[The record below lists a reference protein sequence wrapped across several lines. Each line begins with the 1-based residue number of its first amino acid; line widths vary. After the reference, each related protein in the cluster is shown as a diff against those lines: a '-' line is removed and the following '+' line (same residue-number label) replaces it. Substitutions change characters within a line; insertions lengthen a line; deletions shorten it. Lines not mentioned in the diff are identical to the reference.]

1 MQDPQH
7 QDEILRTRLNRET
20 ARIAWKDL
28 LRFFAAGTVI
38 AVSDELDL
46 VEVASI
52 FSADE
57 KAQVEQ
63 WMSANKIGKVSDDQ
77 ARTWLESNA
86 MLWSVVVKPWILVQ
100 QRIN

>member
-1 MQDPQH
+1 MGGSAP
-7 QDEILRTRLNRET
+7 
-20 ARIAWKDL
+20 
-28 LRFFAAGTVI
+28 FFCRRNVI

-52 FSADE
+52 ISADE